1 METIWK
7 LLWGR
12 NTSDWSFLRT
22 GGACVLD
29 VLVQTADSPAFTDKY
44 QRQDGQQDRQLDRV
58 IHRRLHR
65 RNQRSSLAEV
75 LNKTKLSL
83 TTVKSHLG

>member
-22 GGACVLD
+22 GGAC

-65 RNQRSSLAEV
+65 RNLRSSLAEV